1 MITFSKRSGGSIL
14 ALAALILLAEW
25 RPAAADVLQY
35 SGPAFGGYIS
45 TTGLTITT
53 SSPVPVTSAPL
64 AGGISM
70 RNLTTGGGTFAAWCV
85 DVSSWLNTSSSGAN
99 YTLTSGTSFFAGSLS
114 TVTAL
119 ERLASQ
125 YLLPS
130 MTVAESGAF
139 QLAVWEIVYE
149 SSGAYDL
156 RSGNFFVDS
165 PDNPI
170 DTANKWLANLGN
182 STPTMTLGVWA
193 STSSQDLAVFAA
205 PVPEPEIYAM
215 LGVGLGLM
223 GFVARRRKQQT
234 IAA

>member
-1 MITFSKRSGGSIL
+1 MVPFAKRLSSSIL
-14 ALAALILLAEW
+14 AFVVLFLLAAW
-25 RPAAADVLQY
+25 GPASADVLKY
-35 SGPAFGGYIS
+35 SGPAYGGYIS

-53 SSPVPVTSAPL
+53 SPPFPVTTAPL

-70 RNLTTGGGTFAAWCV
+70 QNLTTGGGTFAAWCV
-85 DVSSWLNTSSSGAN
+85 DIYSWLNTSSSGAN
-99 YTLTSGTSFFAGSLS
+99 YTLTSGTSFFAGSLN
-114 TVTAL
+114 TVTTL

-125 YLLPS
+125 YLAS
-130 MTVAESGAF
+130 VSTASDSGAF

-149 SSGAYDL
+149 TSGSYDL
-156 RSGNFFVDS
+156 RSGNFYVDS

-182 STPTMTLGVWA
+182 SAPTMTLGVWA
-193 STSSQDLAVFAA
+193 SSSSQDLAVFAA

-215 LGVGLGLM
+215 LGVGLGVM
-223 GFVARRRKQQT
+223 GFVARRRKKQI

>member
-1 MITFSKRSGGSIL
+1 MIPFAKRLGGSIL
-14 ALAALILLAEW
+14 AFAMLILLAAW
-25 RPAAADVLQY
+25 RPASADVLQY
-35 SGPAFGGYIS
+35 AGPAYGGYIS

-53 SSPVPVTSAPL
+53 SPPIPITSAPL

-70 RNLTTGGGTFAAWCV
+70 QNLTAGGGTFAAWCV
-85 DVSSWLNTSSSGAN
+85 DISSWLNTSSSGAN
-99 YTLTSGTSFFAGSLS
+99 YTLTSGSSFYAGSVG

-125 YLLPS
+125 YLSPS

-149 SSGAYDL
+149 NSGTYDL
-156 RSGNFFVDS
+156 RGGNFFVDS

-182 STPTMTLGVWA
+182 SAPTMALSVWA
-193 STSSQDLAVFAA
+193 SSSSQDLAVFAA
-205 PVPEPEIYAM
+205 PIPEPEIYAM
-215 LGVGLGLM
+215 LGVGLGVM
-223 GFVARRRKQQT
+223 GFVARRRKQQV